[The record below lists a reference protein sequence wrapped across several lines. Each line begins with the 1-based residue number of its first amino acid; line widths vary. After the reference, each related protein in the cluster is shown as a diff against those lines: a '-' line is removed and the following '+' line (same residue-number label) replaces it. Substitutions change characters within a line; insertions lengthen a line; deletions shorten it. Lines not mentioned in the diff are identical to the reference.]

1 MGVDATSHH
10 RHSTAY
16 CRLRNF
22 FLSLEM
28 SKAYSYEEIYSFN
41 QHGTHQKQ
49 NLSKTENRQDTI
61 EINNFCS
68 RHIVAACSGIETRR
82 RVRMNVFRDSLVG
95 NRENRQSD
103 FSGDSVNASA
113 CPALRHIFPSNSRNS
128 HPVGALPLL
137 SSLVEDSATASEPDC
152 RTRDVDPGLS
162 HAQSSR

>member
-49 NLSKTENRQDTI
+49 NLHKTENRRDTI

-113 CPALRHIFPSNSRNS
+113 CPALRHIFPLNSRNS